1 MNKHTSCF
9 HSVKIII
16 LVHFY
21 TFGIS
26 LYIIK
31 CQKGIFECICFIF
44 SILQRVFRTRK
55 FLVCPVTFGLKFL
68 VSILVS
74 VSVPISQNFNFLVS
88 FRYPFWKILDF
99 LVSLRYPETYFRLFP
114 TSPALF
120 NCQAFFFRNIHTCL
134 ILESVMLIL
143 DIRLPNQ
150 TFLRIKK

>member
-1 MNKHTSCF
+1 MNKHTTCF

-31 CQKGIFECICFIF
+31 CQKVIFEYGCFIF
-44 SILQRVFRTRK
+44 SILQRAFRPRN

-68 VSILVS
+68 VLFFVS
-74 VSVPISQNFNFLVS
+74 DSVPVSPNFNFLVS

-99 LVSLRYPETYFRLFP
+99 LVSFWYPETYFRLFP
-114 TSPALF
+114 TLAEGVTL
-120 NCQAFFFRNIHTCL
+120 QA
-134 ILESVMLIL
+134 
-143 DIRLPNQ
+143 
-150 TFLRIKK
+150 